1 MTRNCEP
8 RAGLKFIIC
17 TVIFFFACAS
27 SEAAQV
33 EEDFIL
39 GVSMHFMRDDYAVKL
54 VDSIQQEA
62 SQNPGATVIVTDANG
77 APQKQLADVENLVVQ
92 GVDAIIVVPIDE
104 KAILPAIRQANKANI
119 PVVAITTIP
128 GAEVVSTIA
137 ASGDYANGKAS
148 GELLREATG
157 GKGKLAMIGIPYS
170 LWRIDERERGFMDA
184 IAGTELEVVARQSGL
199 DQAKVQDAVAGI
211 LIAHPDLAGIW
222 CAFSNQLV
230 GAADALRT
238 ANRKSVVLTG
248 IDADKA
254 IIERIRKGWIT
265 GAAAQFPREQG
276 QLAAEAA
283 FQAFKDKPVPP
294 SFEVP
299 VGLVTAENA
308 DLMEEQIWG
317 E

>member
-1 MTRNCEP
+1 MNRGTRMVLP
-8 RAGLKFIIC
+8 LIIC
-17 TVIFFFACAS
+17 SFFTSLIFAPS
-27 SEAAQV
+27 IMAQV
-33 EEDFIL
+33 RENQTL
-39 GVSMHFMRDDYAVKL
+39 GVSMHFMRDDYAVTL
-54 VDSIQQEA
+54 VQSVKDVA
-62 SQNPGATVIVTDANG
+62 SQHPGATVIVTDANG
-77 APQKQLADVENLVVQ
+77 APQKQLDDVENLVVQ

-104 KAILPAIRQANKANI
+104 KAILSAIRKANKADI

-128 GAEVVSTIA
+128 GAEVVTTIA

-148 GELLREATG
+148 GELLREATQ

-184 IAGTELEVVARQSGL
+184 IAGTDLEVVARQSGL

-230 GAADALRT
+230 GAADALRM
-238 ANRKSVVLTG
+238 ANRKDVVLTG
-248 IDADKA
+248 IDADRA

-265 GAAAQFPREQG
+265 GVAAQFPRQQG
-276 QLAAEAA
+276 ELAAEAA
-283 FQAFKDKPVPP
+283 FQALRGEPLPP
-294 SFEVP
+294 GFEVP

-308 DLMEEQIWG
+308 NLMEEQIWG